1 MRASSALLAYSAL
14 SFGLTTA
21 QFIEAPETYHNP
33 YGVVYSAMLLDKN
46 TTSLRGTINATA
58 GPGGHGVTYTVEFW
72 GFPDEFTYGPFPY
85 HVHDQPVNSSGD
97 CQSTLAH
104 LDLTFRGEQPPC
116 DKKKPWTCQA
126 GDFSGKYGDIM
137 NLTNGTHYYT
147 KFHDPYTSTRHGP
160 GSFIGNRSIV
170 VHYNNITR
178 INCGNFSLISNGTTP
193 PTHTK
198 KPPHILPP
206 THTKK
211 PPHIL
216 PPTHT
221 KKPPH
226 ILPPTH
232 TKKPPHIVPPTHTKK
247 PPHIVPPTHSVPH
260 PKPPSPYPKPPS
272 PYPKP
277 PAHTIPPP
285 VAPSRIYP
293 PSAPYPS
300 APSIPV
306 YPPGP
311 NPSPGP
317 SPPPGPVVPLGTS
330 YSPRPTTPPG
340 SGVLPTTSGAPGLP
354 PQSPPPAIGAAN
366 RVGAVSV
373 GMVLAGLA
381 VLML

>member
-46 TTSLRGTINATA
+46 TTSLRGRINATA
-58 GPGGHGVTYTVEFW
+58 GPGGHGVVYTLEFW
-72 GFPDEFTYGPFPY
+72 GFPEESKHGPFPY

-97 CQSTLAH
+97 CLSTLAH
-104 LDLTFRGEQPPC
+104 LDLTFRGEHPPC
-116 DKKKPWTCQA
+116 NKRKPWTCQA

-137 NLTNGTHYYT
+137 NLTNGTYYYT
-147 KFHDPYTSTRHGP
+147 KFHDPYTSTQYGL

-170 VHYNNITR
+170 VHYSNITR

-226 ILPPTH
+226 I
-232 TKKPPHIVPPTHTKK
+232 
-247 PPHIVPPTHSVPH
+247 VPPTHSVPH
-260 PKPPSPYPKPPS
+260 
-272 PYPKP
+272 PKP

-285 VAPSRIYP
+285 VAPSHIYP

>member
-1 MRASSALLAYSAL
+1 MKAIAPAFTMRASSALLAYSAL

-58 GPGGHGVTYTVEFW
+58 GPGGHGVVYTLEFW
-72 GFPDEFTYGPFPY
+72 GFPEESKHGPFPY

-97 CQSTLAH
+97 CLSTLAH
-104 LDLTFRGEQPPC
+104 LDLTFRGEYPPC
-116 DKKKPWTCQA
+116 DKRKPWTCQA
-126 GDFSGKYGDIM
+126 GDFSG
-137 NLTNGTHYYT
+137 
-147 KFHDPYTSTRHGP
+147 
-160 GSFIGNRSIV
+160 
-170 VHYNNITR
+170 NNITR

-232 TKKPPHIVPPTHTKK
+232 TKKPPHIVPPTH
-247 PPHIVPPTHSVPH
+247 SVPH
-260 PKPPSPYPKPPS
+260 
-272 PYPKP
+272 PKP

-285 VAPSRIYP
+285 VAPSHIYP